1 VLKVSSKHVVED
13 LRPYICIENEC
24 STADREF
31 ETEREW
37 MEHLRWEHSLEWWC
51 DGDGTAHEPQKFV
64 GRDDF
69 EDHIRN
75 DHQQMTE
82 KQIAIISEL
91 AARPSATVFEFCP
104 FCDFHPKTET
114 ALLLQGPRNADE
126 VLEKASQIDPSQID
140 FQRHV
145 RDHLLEFFLHALPE
159 REDLDEQS
167 FDTDPLQENRSTLKQ
182 LDSVLLERGEQH
194 LNDVRGLG
202 ADVSPKHLHSVPIAQ
217 DQMSQNNTSPR
228 VGLQVPSADGHEW
241 EGFEYFTGT
250 TFEEDLAIDPIL
262 QHFAAQQQPDGT
274 PRVQLPSADVL
285 ENVTNRDPK
294 VLPQSA
300 TNPRTQ
306 RQEVQPTDLV
316 TPHGGAEDPR
326 QTRGDAAESQST
338 WQRPANISG
347 VPPVRS
353 EYASSQSRLGRW
365 LRKRIPAAFAKGT
378 GDKKV
383 STTTAAPFSG
393 PFLFTTSVD
402 TPQQKDRS
410 VASTSQQPV
419 QPASIRHE
427 SGLVKTGSQ
436 LVSDKVDSVVILGYN
451 GKTHRA
457 LDGPIRWLDKSQYTH
472 FDYAADRWLRDWG
485 ALPDSIQLYRKS
497 GRCRLISHE
506 DNREF
511 DSKILENEEQWSE
524 VLPYLITSFV
534 SKHPYIKF
542 YLEILWEYS
551 DLSINKVEN
560 EPYAVTV
567 RKVIH
572 GKSKLNW
579 QNDRFIPRKDLVE
592 ILSEST
598 VKELINN
605 DRSLNK
611 IQYLDKDKF
620 IQEVALDASRLL
632 AICVYVDLPL
642 ACLYELTQQGHSDID
657 LPLTELHCPMGTYEV
672 SFSNFVLW
680 QGAFIAHDFEDDEGP
695 PKHRKLA
702 DDVVLP
708 IMFNEKQDLL
718 GEGGFS
724 WVYKV
729 RIDPD
734 HHFFSA
740 VSYLCP
746 HSW

>member
-1 VLKVSSKHVVED
+1 MGLIKAVRKFLHLHDDPPKRAPLTTNPTASPLAESSPIATNSTRPQTARDISHDAGSAIRSNSRRSENTLQISQRTPSSDRRVED
-13 LRPYICIENEC
+13 VTRL
-24 STADREF
+24 
-31 ETEREW
+31 
-37 MEHLRWEHSLEWWC
+37 SLP
-51 DGDGTAHEPQKFV
+51 TSAVQPQ
-64 GRDDF
+64 
-69 EDHIRN
+69 
-75 DHQQMTE
+75 
-82 KQIAIISEL
+82 
-91 AARPSATVFEFCP
+91 RPS
-104 FCDFHPKTET
+104 
-114 ALLLQGPRNADE
+114 
-126 VLEKASQIDPSQID
+126 
-140 FQRHV
+140 
-145 RDHLLEFFLHALPE
+145 
-159 REDLDEQS
+159 LD
-167 FDTDPLQENRSTLKQ
+167 N
-182 LDSVLLERGEQH
+182 
-194 LNDVRGLG
+194 
-202 ADVSPKHLHSVPIAQ
+202 
-217 DQMSQNNTSPR
+217 
-228 VGLQVPSADGHEW
+228 
-241 EGFEYFTGT
+241 Y
-250 TFEEDLAIDPIL
+250 
-262 QHFAAQQQPDGT
+262 
-274 PRVQLPSADVL
+274 
-285 ENVTNRDPK
+285 
-294 VLPQSA
+294 
-300 TNPRTQ
+300 
-306 RQEVQPTDLV
+306 
-316 TPHGGAEDPR
+316 
-326 QTRGDAAESQST
+326 
-338 WQRPANISG
+338 NI
-347 VPPVRS
+347 PV
-353 EYASSQSRLGRW
+353 
-365 LRKRIPAAFAKGT
+365 
-378 GDKKV
+378 
-383 STTTAAPFSG
+383 
-393 PFLFTTSVD
+393 
-402 TPQQKDRS
+402 
-410 VASTSQQPV
+410 
-419 QPASIRHE
+419 RHE
-427 SGLVKTGSQ
+427 SGLVRTGSQ

-485 ALPDSIQLYRKS
+485 VLPDSIQLYRKS

-542 YLEILWEYS
+542 YLEIFWEYS

-572 GKSKLNW
+572 GKLKLNW
-579 QNDRFIPRKDLVE
+579 QNERFIPRKDLVE

-642 ACLYELTQQGHSDID
+642 ACLYELTQQGHSDIN
-657 LPLTELHCPMGTYEV
+657 LPLAELHCPMGTYEV
-672 SFSNFVLW
+672 SFSNFVLR

-718 GEGGFS
+718 GEGGFG

-734 HHFFSA
+734 HHLFSV